1 MIEYS
6 DQNEEIYSHP
16 YLFEIDNLKLPPQQ
30 LQKTTL
36 SSKPSSLDET
46 ELVFVDSKLKLE
58 HLIEELKD
66 CSVSISIFIQYVRN
80 RNVKCSDIDSYLH
93 DLKLRIYT
101 F

>member
-66 CSVSISIFIQYVRN
+66 CTVSISTFIHYIKKL
-80 RNVKCSDIDSYLH
+80 NVKSSDISSNL
-93 DLKLRIYT
+93 I
-101 F
+101 

>member
-66 CSVSISIFIQYVRN
+66 CTVSIFIFIQYVKN
-80 RNVKCSDIDSYLH
+80 RNVINAV
-93 DLKLRIYT
+93 IIIPT
-101 F
+101 FTI